1 MSEIRRARKLDDWF
15 FFPLICLFF
24 FSRFEEQQKYNSTL
38 TTMKIG
44 VKKPRGFNRA
54 SECDRLVLD

>member
-15 FFPLICLFF
+15 FSPNMFVL